1 MANGNNPTTDEHF
14 VPRMHLRRFSERKL
28 KKSKPKDIIWAY
40 NLATMKQFPDQI
52 PIEDICFEEHLYEF
66 KDSEGNFIDR
76 NRVEKAL
83 SNYEKVFSVVIDQI
97 LRNAKNDKNLH
108 TRCFLSSKEKV
119 FLTAFMTLQ
128 ILRYPSVLSIA
139 EELLNDMF
147 PDRLKANEARNIAV
161 WSCLDAFI
169 DGKFDVEKE
178 SIFWRIASWFDDM
191 AFIIGR
197 SNKPVFFTSDRP
209 IFLFHSKCDT
219 INFIMERPE
228 KIIFP
233 LSPTIAL
240 YMIPNCKKTR
250 QNRNILKDLSD
261 KSIQEIQWSIAHCA
275 KEWIYSRYPISSE
288 QLQIIK
294 NAKKTDVQ
302 EGLHG

>member
-40 NLATMKQFPDQI
+40 NLATMKQLPDQI

-83 SNYEKVFSVVIDQI
+83 SNYEKVFSVVIGQI

-128 ILRYPSVLSIA
+128 ILRYPFVLSSA

-147 PDRLKANEARNIAV
+147 PDQLKANEARNIVV

-169 DGKFDVEKE
+169 DGRFDVEKD
-178 SIFWRIASWFDDM
+178 SIFWRIINWFDDM

-197 SNKPVFFTSDRP
+197 SKEPVFFTADRP
-209 IFLFHSKCDT
+209 IFLFHSERDT
-219 INFIMERPE
+219 IDFSMERPE
-228 KIIFP
+228 KVIFP
-233 LSPTIAL
+233 LSPTMVL
-240 YMIPNCKKTR
+240 YMIPNSEETR
-250 QNRNILKDLSD
+250 RKRNVLMDLPD
-261 KSIQEIQWSIAHCA
+261 EFIREVQWSIAQCA
-275 KEWIYSRYPISSE
+275 KDWIYSRYPITEE
-288 QLQIIK
+288 QLQLIK
-294 NAKKTDVQ
+294 DAKRIDK
-302 EGLHG
+302 

>member
-1 MANGNNPTTDEHF
+1 
-14 VPRMHLRRFSERKL
+14 
-28 KKSKPKDIIWAY
+28 
-40 NLATMKQFPDQI
+40 
-52 PIEDICFEEHLYEF
+52 
-66 KDSEGNFIDR
+66 
-76 NRVEKAL
+76 
-83 SNYEKVFSVVIDQI
+83 
-97 LRNAKNDKNLH
+97 
-108 TRCFLSSKEKV
+108 
-119 FLTAFMTLQ
+119 
-128 ILRYPSVLSIA
+128 
-139 EELLNDMF
+139 
-147 PDRLKANEARNIAV
+147 
-161 WSCLDAFI
+161 
-169 DGKFDVEKE
+169 
-178 SIFWRIASWFDDM
+178 M

-197 SNKPVFFTSDRP
+197 SNKPVFFTSDRS
-209 IFLFHSKCDT
+209 IFLFYSKCDT